1 MALFDYQ
8 AANAQGRIEKGQLD
22 ADSAR
27 GVRQQLRGRG
37 LTPVQ
42 VSAARS
48 AGSRWGARRLSASE
62 LAWATRQLASLLA
75 ASLPLESALSA
86 VIEQAVTIL
95 EGVIARLR

>member
-22 ADSAR
+22 ADSPRGAR
-27 GVRQQLRGRG
+27 QLLRGRG

-48 AGSRWGARRLSASE
+48 AGGGWGARRLSASE
-62 LAWATRQLASLLA
+62 LAGLRASWPA
-75 ASLPLESALSA
+75 CWRPACRWKAH
-86 VIEQAVTIL
+86 
-95 EGVIARLR
+95 